1 MKRTKQMAFKQ
12 LLPGDYFN
20 DFKAYINNAVASSS
34 CANQFKLVEI
44 FLPVLPTQLNFEI
57 FTLL

>member
-34 CANQFKLVEI
+34 
-44 FLPVLPTQLNFEI
+44 
-57 FTLL
+57 